1 MKTTHIY
8 LAILIVVSIALS
20 CKDNATTMDTNDTE
34 TTALQNKEPSG
45 SEAEEK
51 PQLKWRENVEV
62 LKNLT
67 PLSEAEFKGWLPS
80 SIAGLNQQDLVINAY
95 EDFATLNVNFKN
107 GDTYLKLN
115 IIDGAGTRGSQ
126 LVAPAHKI
134 ATENLDRKVP
144 KGYTKTVKKN
154 NIIAREKYKEI
165 INEYRILFFYNDRF
179 YITVTSNLDRDKLW
193 QTIKDLKFGNL
204 RKQ

>member
-1 MKTTHIY
+1 MKAIHNY
-8 LAILIVVSIALS
+8 LAILIVVSITLS

-51 PQLKWRENVEV
+51 PQLNWRENAEV
-62 LKNLT
+62 LKNLS
-67 PLSEAEFKGWLPS
+67 PLSETEFKDWLPS
-80 SIAGLNQQDLVINAY
+80 NIAGLNQEDLVINAY

-107 GDTYLKLN
+107 GDNYFKLN

-134 ATENLDRKVP
+134 AIENLDRDVP
-144 KGYTKTVKKN
+144 TGYTKTVKEN
-154 NIIAREKYKEI
+154 NIIAREYYKELI
-165 INEYRILFFYNDRF
+165 KEYRILFFYNNRI
-179 YITVTSNLDRDKLW
+179 YTTITSNLKRDDIW
-193 QTIKDLKFGNL
+193 EAVKDLEFENL
-204 RKQ
+204 FK